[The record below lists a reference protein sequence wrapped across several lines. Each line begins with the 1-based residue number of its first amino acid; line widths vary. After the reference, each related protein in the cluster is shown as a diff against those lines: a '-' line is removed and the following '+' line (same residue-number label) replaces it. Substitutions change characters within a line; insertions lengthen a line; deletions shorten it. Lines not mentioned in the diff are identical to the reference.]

1 MVCVVFKREW
11 SGDSAQAITILAALR
26 LFLLYCD
33 VPPLLLH
40 SISLDGVGVL
50 QQLLELAL
58 LALQLGVAANVLLAD
73 EDVGHGALG
82 SDLLEGVLDSGTV
95 VLRM

>member
-1 MVCVVFKREW
+1 M
-11 SGDSAQAITILAALR
+11 
-26 LFLLYCD
+26 YCD
-33 VPPLLLH
+33 VPPLLFH
-40 SISLDGVGVL
+40 SISLDGFGVL
-50 QQLLELAL
+50 EQLLELAL

-95 VLRM
+95 VLRMLVMVLDMKVLRR